1 MDMTC
6 LRIAAACLF
15 SGVVMQFAGCS
26 DRSAPAVPASPAH
39 VAPVATAAPASAAPI
54 ATTAPAPAASIAS
67 TPPASDATV
76 PGAAPASASA
86 VSVAL
91 DPEGLRLFVN
101 ETGASRLIAF
111 GAAQDEVA
119 AQLSRALPEPQ
130 QAYPE
135 DENCGAM
142 IQLPRSGLN
151 VYFRDGEFAG
161 WGIDDASRLTTV
173 AGIGMGSTRKALEAV
188 VVTKMFAESTLEHEF
203 DAGGISG
210 TFASGA
216 KDTKINALWAGDAC
230 IMR

>member
-6 LRIAAACLF
+6 LRIAAASLV
-15 SGVVMQFAGCS
+15 SGVVMLSAGCS
-26 DRSAPAVPASPAH
+26 DRSTPAAPAD
-39 VAPVATAAPASAAPI
+39 VAPVATAAPASAAPV
-54 ATTAPAPAASIAS
+54 ATTPSSSAAPVASTAPASNASVA
-67 TPPASDATV
+67 
-76 PGAAPASASA
+76 GAAPASASA

-101 ETGASRLIAF
+101 ETGASRLVAF
-111 GAAQDEVA
+111 GAKQAEVA
-119 AQLSRALPEPQ
+119 SQLSRALPEPQ

-135 DENCGAM
+135 GEFCGAM

-173 AGIGMGSTRKALEAV
+173 AGIGIGSTRKALEAV
-188 VVTKMFAESTLEHEF
+188 AVTKMFAESTLDHEF

-210 TFASGA
+210 LFASGA
-216 KDTKINALWAGDAC
+216 KDTKITALWAGDAC